1 MCDSQSFYPQT
12 LPHDRPQSQPAHLA
26 APAEPES
33 EVAVP
38 VQVSAPGPR
47 ARVPR
52 AWAAEVPLA
61 ELALAVRAAVR
72 LVELVPAVLGQV
84 VALPAPVWARA
95 ALEPGPPVCLFSRT
109 LALLCTTARG
119 AVRRP
124 YPSALII
131 SRCKVSLHV
140 RKLHASLRM
149 LWWGK
154 GCVSS
159 QQSWKSCTNVVEAA
173 TDTHTH
179 THIQAG
185 AVVLRVQAPLAAP
198 LAEARVHSREEAG
211 PAAAASLHC
220 PPLPRRRSRNRQ
232 ARAPSPECASRTPP
246 SSAIPFCLAPFLA
259 CAYNALVG
267 FSPLLPQ
274 RRTSCVVLTPT
285 ICLSMVQNKPETPH
299 CREYV
304 SQLCC
309 IHRLCLTLAHLVPC
323 DPQNRLR
330 RKTT

>member
-1 MCDSQSFYPQT
+1 M
-12 LPHDRPQSQPAHLA
+12 
-26 APAEPES
+26 
-33 EVAVP
+33 P

-179 THIQAG
+179 THTYRRARWSFGCRPLWRPLWRRRGCILGKRRAQRRRRLSTAPRCQGAG
-185 AVVLRVQAPLAAP
+185 VGIVRHVPRLLNVR
-198 LAEARVHSREEAG
+198 
-211 PAAAASLHC
+211 PAL
-220 PPLPRRRSRNRQ
+220 PPLPPFRS
-232 ARAPSPECASRTPP
+232 ASPR
-246 SSAIPFCLAPFLA
+246 FWLAPIMPLSGSPPCFL
-259 CAYNALVG
+259 
-267 FSPLLPQ
+267 
-274 RRTSCVVLTPT
+274 
-285 ICLSMVQNKPETPH
+285 
-299 CREYV
+299 REG
-304 SQLCC
+304 
-309 IHRLCLTLAHLVPC
+309 RLAWY
-323 DPQNRLR
+323 
-330 RKTT
+330 